1 MSRLELVEDEIAR
14 KLTEAE
20 RSGELR
26 GAANYGKPIPEDVA
40 WAQTPDEFRMPFK
53 ILKDSGFVPPEVM
66 MFRERARL
74 RAELDGVSDES
85 ARKATL
91 NELSALE
98 QSISV
103 RLESLRAGG
112 SL

>member
-14 KLTEAE
+14 KLAEAE

-26 GAANYGKPIPEDVA
+26 SAAGYGKPLTEDVA
-40 WAQTPDEFRMPFK
+40 WAQTPAEFRMPFK

-66 MFRERARL
+66 LFHERARL
-74 RAELDGVSDES
+74 RSELQTASSDAERTAVQH
-85 ARKATL
+85 A
-91 NELSALE
+91 LSSLE
-98 QSISV
+98 QKLSV
-103 RLESLRAGG
+103 RLESLSAGG